1 MHHTLKHNRQ
11 NVSDGHIAKKEQVL
25 LSFLFTFSQVYLFIH
40 HLTVQDLKGVE
51 VDALV
56 EREDSVSDSGV
67 VGQTQV
73 FLRGT

>member
-40 HLTVQDLKGVE
+40 HLTVQDLEGVE
-51 VDALV
+51 VD
-56 EREDSVSDSGV
+56 
-67 VGQTQV
+67 V
-73 FLRGT
+73 FIK